1 MHTDTGYKSS
11 CSPHFTNRNHTLT
24 ARAHACRIRGSGS
37 APAHSINGGALIM
50 HRHRRNPRR
59 RPAGRR
65 TNPRAWRHHKAP
77 NHSNLQGG
85 EETRARGKR
94 GSGADLGVDPEGR
107 VARRLLRV
115 VGRRREPRH
124 LVARGLRGPSS
135 LPVPVRLGSLIRKMT
150 GKTRRDDDTETAN
163 AAASKWAPSS
173 LCVG

>member
-1 MHTDTGYKSS
+1 
-11 CSPHFTNRNHTLT
+11 
-24 ARAHACRIRGSGS
+24 
-37 APAHSINGGALIM
+37 M

-94 GSGADLGVDPEGR
+94 GSGADLGVDLEGR

-115 VGRRREPRH
+115 VRRRREARH
-124 LVARGLRGPSS
+124 LVARRRELARS
-135 LPVPVRLGSLIRKMT
+135 LFVWGFAAPQNDGY
-150 GKTRRDDDTETAN
+150 TRRGETMTPRQPTPRPR
-163 AAASKWAPSS
+163 SGLPPP
-173 LCVG
+173 CVWVSRQARGRRPLSRPNISVE